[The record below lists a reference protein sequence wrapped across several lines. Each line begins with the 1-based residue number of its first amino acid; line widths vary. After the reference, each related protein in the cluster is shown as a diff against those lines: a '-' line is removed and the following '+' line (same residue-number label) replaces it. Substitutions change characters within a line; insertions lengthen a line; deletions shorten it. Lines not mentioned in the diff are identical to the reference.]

1 MASWNV
7 AILDVWR
14 TLPDETSIPAART
27 STLHVICT
35 ARVTTAHGLS
45 ASRVEG
51 ASMTSNAAE
60 AISQGS
66 NPCLRAKGRYLTA
79 V

>member
-1 MASWNV
+1 MASWNS
-7 AILDVWR
+7 AIRDVWR

-27 STLHVICT
+27 STLQVICT
-35 ARVTTAHGLS
+35 ARVTTAHGFPAL
-45 ASRVEG
+45 RVEG

-66 NPCLRAKGRYLTA
+66 NPCLRANGRYLIA